1 MGPKTFLKI
10 CGITNIDDVRLVSA
24 SGADYCGILVDVSF
38 SERSLTLH
46 QAFEVAMEST
56 IPTVILL
63 CDPNMKKAVEV
74 AEAIQPFAIQLLC
87 YESPGFVK
95 ELRDLI
101 TCQIWKT
108 IHLPIVPGQ
117 STPEDYAAAGA
128 NALLVDSIDE
138 SEGFLRIGGTGKT
151 TDWKASAYVVKSVS
165 IPVFLA
171 GGIFPE
177 NIQEAIAQVNPYGID
192 LCSGVE
198 ASKGKKDP
206 EKLQRLVKNLK
217 SAIKPIRS

>member
-56 IPTVILL
+56 IPTVKLL

-108 IHLPIVPGQ
+108 IH
-117 STPEDYAAAGA
+117 Y
-128 NALLVDSIDE
+128 
-138 SEGFLRIGGTGKT
+138 
-151 TDWKASAYVVKSVS
+151 
-165 IPVFLA
+165 
-171 GGIFPE
+171 
-177 NIQEAIAQVNPYGID
+177 
-192 LCSGVE
+192 
-198 ASKGKKDP
+198 
-206 EKLQRLVKNLK
+206 
-217 SAIKPIRS
+217 